1 MTKKTGLIIKMST
14 ERTSLRCRQLR
25 TRSPDSFHSVR
36 PQFRC
41 LGFWL
46 FKTLAFRF
54 SICYSQKTKYELLL
68 HAFKPFACF
77 WLHQRTRFRTPS
89 VRNFAVLD
97 FGCSKLLHS
106 VSQFAIRKLFHFSE
120 FFTWSCWVQL
130 NFVQFHT
137 AH

>member
-54 SICYSQKTKYELLL
+54 SICYSQIVSLQRVFHMVVLGSTEL
-68 HAFKPFACF
+68 
-77 WLHQRTRFRTPS
+77 R
-89 VRNFAVLD
+89 
-97 FGCSKLLHS
+97 S
-106 VSQFAIRKLFHFSE
+106 VSHGALAKIRKKKP
-120 FFTWSCWVQL
+120 TQ
-130 NFVQFHT
+130 
-137 AH
+137 AG